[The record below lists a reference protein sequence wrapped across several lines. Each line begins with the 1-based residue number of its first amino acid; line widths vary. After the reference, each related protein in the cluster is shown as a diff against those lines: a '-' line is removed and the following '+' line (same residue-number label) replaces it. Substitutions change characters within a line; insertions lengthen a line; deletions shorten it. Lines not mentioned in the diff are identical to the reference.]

1 MGDEA
6 PGVVDDDA
14 PMEVEAEEYYY
25 GRWPHLV
32 ERAWSETR
40 CLMALI

>member
-14 PMEVEAEEYYY
+14 PMEVEAEDTTMED
-25 GRWPHLV
+25 GLTWLNEHGLRQDV
-32 ERAWSETR
+32 
-40 CLMALI
+40 